1 MRVLIVEDCADDA
14 ELLCAELEQC
24 GEPIVYRRVEC
35 EDDMRAALRED
46 WDIVISDHTMPEFS
60 SVEALETLKASG
72 KDIPFIIYSGD
83 ISEQTAVSAMRAGV
97 HDFVRKGQAAR
108 LVPLVQRELRNA
120 ETRNAKKA
128 VETRLYR
135 LSHYD
140 SLTGLPNRDLF
151 CLEAGHIVAGTA
163 EGGASYAVCLL
174 NLDRFGEVNHAVGFA
189 QGDRIIKQVAE
200 RLKARITH
208 AGLLA
213 RLNGDHFALLSTRL
227 HDASA
232 VRHFADNIIGCFKAP
247 FDGAEGEVYV
257 TCSLG
262 IAMYPDDGAD
272 ISMLLLNAEAAATV
286 AKRVSGNSY
295 RRYEAGL
302 AETTARRVA
311 LEAAL
316 RHAVDRNEL
325 ALHYQP
331 MVALATER
339 VVGAEAL
346 VRWHH
351 PEFGLLVPDTFIP
364 IADETGLVVEIGA
377 AVLMQACRQVRDW
390 HEQGFTD
397 MRMSINVSPAQ
408 FDERT
413 LLRHVDEALQATGV
427 DPRALEIEITE
438 SVLMRDVEG
447 TLTTLR
453 ALKERGISIS
463 IDDFGT
469 GYSSLSY
476 LKRFP
481 IDTLKIDRSFIR
493 DVVGNPD
500 GHAIVCAI
508 VALARRLR
516 LCIVA
521 EGVETLA
528 QAELLRRE
536 HVDFAQGHYYGKAL
550 PAHCFA
556 THFGVKFSPRLV
568 DAMYAMTG

>member
-1 MRVLIVEDCADDA
+1 MRVLIVEDCVDDA
-14 ELLCAELEQC
+14 ELLCAELAHC
-24 GEPIVYRRVEC
+24 GEPIDYQRVEC
-35 EDDMRAALRED
+35 AEDMRTALREHD
-46 WDIVISDHTMPEFS
+46 WDIVISDHTMPQFS
-60 SVEALETLKASG
+60 SVEALEVLKASG

-128 VETRLYR
+128 AESRLYR

-140 SLTGLPNRDLF
+140 SLTGLPNRALF
-151 CLEAGHIVAGTA
+151 CQEAERIVAAPMEGT
-163 EGGASYAVCLL
+163 ECYAVCLL

-189 QGDRIIKQVAE
+189 HGDRVIKQVAE
-200 RLKARITH
+200 RLKSRLTP
-208 AGLLA
+208 AGMVA
-213 RLNGDHFALLSTRL
+213 RLNGDHFAILSSRL

-232 VRHFADNIIGCFKAP
+232 VRHFADNLIGCFKAP
-247 FDGAEGEVYV
+247 FDGGEAELYL

-262 IAMYPDDGAD
+262 IALFPEHGMDVP
-272 ISMLLLNAEAAATV
+272 MLLVNAETAAAA
-286 AKRVSGNSY
+286 AKRVRGNSY
-295 RRYEAGL
+295 RRYESRF

-316 RHAVDRNEL
+316 RHAAERDEL
-325 ALHYQP
+325 VLHYQP

-339 VVGAEAL
+339 VIGAEAL
-346 VRWHH
+346 VRWRN

-364 IADETGLVVEIGA
+364 IADETGLIVEIGA
-377 AVLMQACRQVRDW
+377 AVLRQACCQVKAW
-390 HEQGFTD
+390 HDEGLTD

-408 FDERT
+408 FDKT
-413 LLRHVDEALQATGV
+413 LVHHVDEALCASRV

-447 TLTTLR
+447 TVATLR
-453 ALKERGISIS
+453 TLKDRGIAIS

-493 DVVGNPD
+493 DVVGNQD

-508 VALARRLR
+508 VALARRLQ

-521 EGVETLA
+521 EGVETQA

-536 HVDFAQGHYYGKAL
+536 HVDFAQGHLYGKAV
-550 PAHCFA
+550 PADVFREHVA
-556 THFGVKFSPRLV
+556 AKFSPRLIDV
-568 DAMYAMTG
+568 TCAMTG